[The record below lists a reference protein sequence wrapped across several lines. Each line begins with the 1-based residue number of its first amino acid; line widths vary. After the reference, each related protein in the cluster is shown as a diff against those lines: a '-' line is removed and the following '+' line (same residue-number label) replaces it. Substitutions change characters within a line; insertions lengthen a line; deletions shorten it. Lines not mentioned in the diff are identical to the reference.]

1 MNVCEFCARVHAVGL
16 VTLRY
21 IYGRVTYTGDFINVL
36 CHAFYTTT
44 SHHVT
49 VLVISKYVQRKSSEQ
64 NSKRVLV
71 N

>member
-21 IYGRVTYTGDFINVL
+21 IYGRVTYTGDFINIL

-44 SHHVT
+44 SHDVT
-49 VLVISKYVQRKSSEQ
+49 VLVISKYVQR
-64 NSKRVLV
+64 NRV
-71 N
+71 NRIQKQYH